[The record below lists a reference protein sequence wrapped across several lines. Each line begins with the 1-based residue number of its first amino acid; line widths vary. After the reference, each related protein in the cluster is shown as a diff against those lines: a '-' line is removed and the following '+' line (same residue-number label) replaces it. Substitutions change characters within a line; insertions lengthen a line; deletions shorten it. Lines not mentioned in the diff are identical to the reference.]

1 MKEEKELAGK
11 RLAKKMLSDGV
22 SVNKIKYYTELPI
35 ETIKELQK
43 EYNRENSDKGDGAE
57 P

>member
-22 SVNKIKYYTELPI
+22 SVLLKFRMKALIW
-35 ETIKELQK
+35 QK
-43 EYNRENSDKGDGAE
+43 EV
-57 P
+57 

>member
-35 ETIKELQK
+35 ETITELQK
-43 EYNRENSDKGDGAE
+43 EYNRENSGKGDGAE